1 MKAAELS
8 IRRVITLS
16 VQKIGL
22 EIVLPPP
29 EHWSSEHI
37 TVDRIVTP
45 KIHFP
50 HDELRLCRRHVYN
63 IQEKSTV
70 KLDAVLDR
78 RF

>member
-16 VQKIGL
+16 VQKTGL
-22 EIVLPPP
+22 EVVLRPP
-29 EHWSSEHI
+29 EHWNGEHI

-45 KIHFP
+45 KIDFP
-50 HDELRLCRRHVYN
+50 HDELRLRRRQVRN
-63 IQEKSTV
+63 LQEKSTV